1 MKMSSDHPQHIEGAF
16 PDREYRTYSDK
27 VPSFDCRRCG
37 TLAMTAYA
45 MICLS
50 CNDFLRDV
58 TTGQVAALC
67 GRCSRQVTDQLNE
80 VGVDHLVLRLSQV
93 ATHQQSEK
101 GGADV
106 PSSR

>member
-45 MICLS
+45 MICLPDRKS
-50 CNDFLRDV
+50 V
-58 TTGQVAALC
+58 V
-67 GRCSRQVTDQLNE
+67 
-80 VGVDHLVLRLSQV
+80 
-93 ATHQQSEK
+93 
-101 GGADV
+101 
-106 PSSR
+106 